1 MRGISTNETILPLS
15 EDRCFTGGHHL
26 GDVSKEV
33 FGGILEIGGSSA
45 VHLLLDEVSKLKI
58 RAEIRRSDMV
68 ICSGY
73 SSIQSL
79 DSLYSEFRKATLTD
93 SLLRL

>member
-33 FGGILEIGGSSA
+33 FGGILEIGGFKVAHSF
-45 VHLLLDEVSKLKI
+45 LDEVSKPMI
-58 RAEIRRSDMV
+58 RGEIGRSGV
-68 ICSGY
+68 IICSGD
-73 SSIQSL
+73 SSAQSL
-79 DSLYSEFRKATLTD
+79 NSLCS
-93 SLLRL
+93 